1 MPKDQKSKK
10 NSSRKPGEVVKG
22 DIPLKV
28 DGSIY
33 GQVISVLGDCNFTV
47 LCFDGRER
55 MCHLRRAAKK
65 GERVVTGV
73 IVLVCLR
80 DYQDDKGDIIHV
92 YTKDQTMQLRQM
104 KLIPTK
110 VSINDDTEVDTND
123 DEETG
128 FDFGTI

>member
-10 NSSRKPGEVVKG
+10 NSDRKPSEVVKG

-28 DGSIY
+28 DGSVY
-33 GQVISVLGDCNFTV
+33 GQVTSVLGDCNFRV

-55 MCHLRRAAKK
+55 MCHLRKAAKK

-92 YTKDQTMQLRQM
+92 YTKDQTVQLRQM

-110 VSINDDTEVDTND
+110 ISTNEETEVDTND

-128 FDFGTI
+128 FDFGAI

>member
-10 NSSRKPGEVVKG
+10 NSDRKPGEVVKG
-22 DIPLKV
+22 DLPLKV
-28 DGSIY
+28 DGSVY
-33 GQVISVLGDCNFTV
+33 GQVTSVLGDCNFRV

-55 MCHLRRAAKK
+55 MCHLRKGAKK
-65 GERVVTGV
+65 GERAVNGV

-92 YTKDQTMQLRQM
+92 YTKDQTVQLRQQ

-110 VSINDDTEVDTND
+110 ISTNEETEVDTND

-128 FDFGTI
+128 FDFGAI